1 MFRIFEKIE
10 YLEFFEEFEYLEF
23 LKILKFLC
31 AFNNYCV
38 SKSDTPNYRAGK
50 KHFLQDFNLPNFTKI
65 YQK

>member
-38 SKSDTPNYRAGK
+38 SKHLSLVINWLSHIVITMADALLKLLVRG
-50 KHFLQDFNLPNFTKI
+50 
-65 YQK
+65 